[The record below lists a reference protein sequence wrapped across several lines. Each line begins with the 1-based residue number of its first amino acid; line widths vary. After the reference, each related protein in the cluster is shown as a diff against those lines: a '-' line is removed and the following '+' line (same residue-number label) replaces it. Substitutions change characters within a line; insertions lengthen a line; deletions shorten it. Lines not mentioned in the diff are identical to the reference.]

1 MARQAERREATRG
14 AIIRAGID
22 LFGRNGFA
30 ATTVDQLAEQAGVA
44 KGAVYHHYSTKEA
57 IFEAVFDK
65 VSADVAVL
73 VSAAARQAPDAIA
86 AIAVGTKAYFRIC
99 SEGPVGRIILGD
111 GPVVL
116 GWQRWREVDSRHFGA
131 MMPMA
136 LEAAVAQGLIEEQP
150 VRTDGTPA
158 VGRGDRSG
166 GGVCG
171 QQHTGGDRAAPC
183 RGAGATAVRVAA
195 RREDAAGVIG
205 ARQALPVVRGRA
217 GACMGA
223 DVDPSRAGASLVT
236 APVSVSARRRRDV
249 SRPAS
254 HMRFTR

>member
-150 VRTDGTPA
+150 VEPMAHLLLGAVTEAAVACAGSNTPA
-158 VGRGDRSG
+158 ETGQRHAEALERLLSGLRRGGR
-166 GGVCG
+166 
-171 QQHTGGDRAAPC
+171 TP
-183 RGAGATAVRVAA
+183 
-195 RREDAAGVIG
+195 
-205 ARQALPVVRGRA
+205 
-217 GACMGA
+217 
-223 DVDPSRAGASLVT
+223 
-236 APVSVSARRRRDV
+236 
-249 SRPAS
+249 PA
-254 HMRFTR
+254 